1 MLRSGYLYQ
10 LIRKYGAQYIKAKL
24 ISGSSKVVCKVL
36 FFSIYCVCI
45 EWFENS
51 WKKSFIK
58 NVEYENTKHAKT
70 ASILLLSSFEMKIE
84 KKIDQIVKDFQDQK
98 NDIRSILI
106 AYIAKKKHT
115 AKKNISRG
123 NNISRKKKDLKKFKI
138 RWEKKRK
145 SKKIQNSMRKRT
157 KE

>member
-36 FFSIYCVCI
+36 FFSIYCVCF

-51 WKKSFIK
+51 CKKSFIK

-70 ASILLLSSFEMKIE
+70 ASILLLSSFEIKIE
-84 KKIDQIVKDFQDQK
+84 KK
-98 NDIRSILI
+98 LI
-106 AYIAKKKHT
+106 KLLKIFKTKKMISGLYWLHISRR
-115 AKKNISRG
+115 KNIPRRKTYREE
-123 NNISRKKKDLKKFKI
+123 IIYREKKKDLKKFKI
-138 RWEKKRK
+138 R
-145 SKKIQNSMRKRT
+145 
-157 KE
+157 

>member
-1 MLRSGYLYQ
+1 M
-10 LIRKYGAQYIKAKL
+10 
-24 ISGSSKVVCKVL
+24 
-36 FFSIYCVCI
+36 
-45 EWFENS
+45 
-51 WKKSFIK
+51 
-58 NVEYENTKHAKT
+58 EYENTKHAKT

-84 KKIDQIVKDFQDQK
+84 KKIDQVVKDFQDQK

-123 NNISRKKKDLKKFKI
+123 NNISLKKERF
-138 RWEKKRK
+138 
-145 SKKIQNSMRKRT
+145 KKIQNSMRKRT